1 MHHFEFAKRQRY
13 MAVLYSAMFYGA
25 SMLFMVSLTDCFEWR
40 YSLNELTENNDGGKR
55 GAEDLMFFT

>member
-1 MHHFEFAKRQRY
+1 

>member
-13 MAVLYSAMFYGA
+13 KAVSYSAMFRGA
-25 SMLFMVSLTDCFEWR
+25 RVFFMVSLTDCLEWR

-55 GAEDLMFFT
+55 GAEDLMFFS